1 MSFPL
6 TYSSF
11 IKAKVLSGMS
21 IVLTQNEWLT
31 DKEHIYK
38 IQANLMEDIPIF
50 LCHPDVADRIK
61 ELCKMGNVE
70 VIDYK
75 DYIEGKIKNEF

>member
-1 MSFPL
+1 
-6 TYSSF
+6 
-11 IKAKVLSGMS
+11 
-21 IVLTQNEWLT
+21 
-31 DKEHIYK
+31 
-38 IQANLMEDIPIF
+38 MEDIPIF